1 MHLQNLTFNNL
12 PEAVT
17 LLLNEV
23 SELKKMLA
31 NHTDQSQQTTTPEN
45 EPDLITI
52 KEACE
57 MLNISRGT
65 LYRYEKQGK
74 INIYGIGARRL
85 LKRSEVLDSL
95 ILKK

>member
-1 MHLQNLTFNNL
+1 MQLQNLTFNNL

-31 NHTDQSQQTTTPEN
+31 NHTDQGQQTTPEN

-85 LKRSEVLDSL
+85 LKRSEVLNSL

>member
-1 MHLQNLTFNNL
+1 MLLQNLTFNNL

-31 NHTDQSQQTTTPEN
+31 SHTDQTKQATPKD

-85 LKRSEVLDSL
+85 LKRSEVFNSL

>member
-1 MHLQNLTFNNL
+1 MLKQEFTFNNL
-12 PEAVT
+12 PEAVR
-17 LLLNEV
+17 LLFNEV
-23 SELKKMLA
+23 SELKAMLA
-31 NHTDQSQQTTTPEN
+31 SYTQKSQQTTPDN

-65 LYRYEKQGK
+65 LYRYQEQGK

-85 LKRSEVLDSL
+85 LKRSELINSL
-95 ILKK
+95 IVKK

>member
-31 NHTDQSQQTTTPEN
+31 NHTDQSQQTTPEN

-85 LKRSEVLDSL
+85 LKRSEVLESL
-95 ILKK
+95 TVKK

>member
-1 MHLQNLTFNNL
+1 MQLQNLTFNNL
-12 PEAVT
+12 TEAVT

-31 NHTDQSQQTTTPEN
+31 NHTDQSQQTTPEN

-95 ILKK
+95 IVKK

>member
-1 MHLQNLTFNNL
+1 MTTQNLTFNNL

-23 SELKKMLA
+23 SELKRMLA
-31 NHTDQSQQTTTPEN
+31 KQTEKAQQPTPEN
-45 EPDLITI
+45 EPDLLTI

-85 LKRSEVLDSL
+85 LKRSEVLESL
-95 ILKK
+95 TVKK

>member
-1 MHLQNLTFNNL
+1 MQLQNLTFNNL

-31 NHTDQSQQTTTPEN
+31 NHTDQAQQTPEPKN
-45 EPDLITI
+45 DLITI

-65 LYRYEKQGK
+65 LYRYEEKGDIK
-74 INIYGIGARRL
+74 IYGIGARRL
-85 LKRSEVLDSL
+85 LKRSEVLEAL
-95 ILKK
+95 TLKK

>member
-1 MHLQNLTFNNL
+1 MQLQNLTFNNL

-31 NHTDQSQQTTTPEN
+31 NHTDQSQQTTPEN

-95 ILKK
+95 IVKK